1 MILFDHERL
10 EVYQLALDFLA
21 LADEF
26 TSGLPPGRA
35 YLGDQLHR
43 ASTSIVLNIA
53 EGAGEFSK
61 KDKARFYRMA
71 LRSGTE
77 CAALVEVYRRLRL
90 GQEKQLLAGR
100 EMLVRIVSMLIRL
113 VRTVQETGGM
123 GTGKRRPGTGTGAGT
138 GPASGGSESRP

>member
-1 MILFDHERL
+1 MFDHERL
-10 EVYQLALDFLA
+10 EVYRVALDFLA
-21 LADEF
+21 AADEF
-26 TSGLPPGRA
+26 TVGLPPGRA

-100 EMLVRIVSMLIRL
+100 EMLLRIVAMLTRL
-113 VRTVQETGGM
+113 VRTVQGTG
-123 GTGKRRPGTGTGAGT
+123 GTGKRRTGTGTGAGAGT
-138 GPASGGSESRP
+138 GRGGSESQP

>member
-1 MILFDHERL
+1 MFDHERL
-10 EVYQLALDFLA
+10 EVYQVALDFLA

-26 TSGLPPGRA
+26 TVGLPPGRA

-90 GQEKQLLAGR
+90 SQEKQLLAGR
-100 EMLVRIVSMLIRL
+100 ELLLRIVAMLTRL
-113 VRTVQETGGM
+113 VRAVQGAGGA
-123 GTGKRRPGTGTGAGT
+123 GTEKRRPGTGTGAGT
-138 GPASGGSESRP
+138 GTGRGGSESRP